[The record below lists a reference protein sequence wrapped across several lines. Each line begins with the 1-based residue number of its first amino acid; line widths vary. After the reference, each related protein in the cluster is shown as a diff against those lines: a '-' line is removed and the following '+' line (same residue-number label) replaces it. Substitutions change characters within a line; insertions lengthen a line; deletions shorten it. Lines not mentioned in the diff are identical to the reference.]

1 MSALLLS
8 PRAQMLSASLGLAL
22 ILVCAIFGIFFPTTF
37 FEGYLTAFIF
47 WVEIAVGC
55 MALLFLQY
63 LTGGLWGACIT
74 RLLEAGMMTLPWC
87 GVLFLPLLFGL
98 SDLFP
103 WVHPAGEELQ
113 RLVHSKEA
121 YLNVPFYIVRFCIY
135 FMVLS
140 ALAVWFRRLSLRRDA
155 NDPEAFATMQTWS
168 GPCLIVLTLLMNF
181 ASIDWVMSLK
191 PEWYSSMLVVEFVGE
206 QAVVTMAWCIL
217 ILRILSSIEP
227 LRSALT
233 VKVVHDLANLLLGFT
248 CFWTYVTFME
258 YIITWTGNLPH
269 QVSWFSD
276 RSSAGWKI
284 FAVIL
289 VLVHF
294 GIPLS
299 FLIFTSVSKN
309 LVRLARVA
317 ALMLVAHFL
326 QVVWWVEPAFGHRF
340 HVAWTSLVLIVALGA
355 LWLAAFARN
364 LAGAPLL
371 VDAPEQP
378 EKQVAVA

>member
-1 MSALLLS
+1 MNTLLLS
-8 PRAQMLSASLGLAL
+8 SRSQRLSAGLGLGL
-22 ILVCAIFGIFFPTTF
+22 IVICAVFGFFFPTTF

-47 WVEIAVGC
+47 WVEIALGC

-87 GVLFLPLLFGL
+87 GVLFLPLFLGL
-98 SDLFP
+98 SHIFP
-103 WVHPAGEELQ
+103 WVHPVGEELQ
-113 RLVHSKEA
+113 RLVRAKDA
-121 YLNVPFYIVRFCIY
+121 YLNVPFYVVRFFIY
-135 FMVLS
+135 FVVLG
-140 ALAVWFRRLSLRRDA
+140 ALAAWFRRLSLRRDA
-155 NDPEAFATMQTWS
+155 NDPGALATMQTWS
-168 GPCLIVLTLLMNF
+168 GPCLIVFTLLMNF

-217 ILRILSSIEP
+217 ILRFLSSVEP

-233 VKVVHDLANLLLGFT
+233 VKVVHDIANLLLGFT

-276 RSSAGWKI
+276 RSSTGWKI
-284 FAVIL
+284 FAVVL

-294 GIPLS
+294 GIPL
-299 FLIFTSVSKN
+299 FCLIFTFISKN
-309 LVRLARVA
+309 LERLSRVA
-317 ALMLVAHFL
+317 ALMIAAHFL
-326 QVVWWVEPAFGHRF
+326 QVVWWIEPAFGHQF
-340 HVAWTSLVLIVALGA
+340 HIGWMSPVLIVGLGA
-355 LWLAAFARN
+355 LWLTSFARN
-364 LAGAPLL
+364 LAAAPLL
-371 VDAPEQP
+371 VDSSPQP
-378 EKQVAVA
+378 DKRVLTA

>member
-1 MSALLLS
+1 MSTLFLS
-8 PRAQMLSASLGLAL
+8 SRSRTFSAAVGLGLILFCAL
-22 ILVCAIFGIFFPTTF
+22 FGIFFPTSF
-37 FEGYLTAFIF
+37 FESYLAAFIF
-47 WVEIAVGC
+47 WVEIALGC

-87 GVLFLPLLFGL
+87 GFMFLPLFLGL
-98 SDLFP
+98 PHLFP

-113 RLVHSKEA
+113 RLVRAKEA
-121 YLNVPFYIVRFCIY
+121 YLNIPFYVVRFCLY
-135 FMVLS
+135 FVVLTT
-140 ALAVWFRRLSLRRDA
+140 LAVWFRRLSLRRDA

-168 GPCLIVLTLLMNF
+168 GPCLIVFTLLMNF

-217 ILRILSSIEP
+217 ILYLLSSVEP

-269 QVSWFSD
+269 QISWFSD
-276 RSSAGWKI
+276 RSSIGWKI
-284 FAVIL
+284 FAVVL

-294 GIPLS
+294 GIPL
-299 FLIFTSVSKN
+299 FCLIFTFISKN
-309 LVRLARVA
+309 LARLARVA
-317 ALMLVAHFL
+317 ALMIVAHFL
-326 QVVWWVEPAFGHRF
+326 QVVWWVEPAFRQPLYL
-340 HVAWTSLVLIVALGA
+340 AWMGPVLIVGLGA
-355 LWLAAFARN
+355 LWLAVFFRN
-364 LAGAPLL
+364 LAAAPLL
-371 VDAPEQP
+371 IEVSPQP
-378 EKQVAVA
+378 DKRAVPA

>member
-1 MSALLLS
+1 
-8 PRAQMLSASLGLAL
+8 L
-22 ILVCAIFGIFFPTTF
+22 ILFCALFGIFFPTSF
-37 FEGYLTAFIF
+37 FESYLAAFIF
-47 WVEIAVGC
+47 WVEIALGC

-87 GVLFLPLLFGL
+87 GFMFLPLFLGL
-98 SDLFP
+98 PHLFP

-113 RLVHSKEA
+113 RLVRAKEA
-121 YLNVPFYIVRFCIY
+121 YLNIPFYVVRFCLY
-135 FMVLS
+135 FVVLTT
-140 ALAVWFRRLSLRRDA
+140 LAVWFRRLSLRRDA

-168 GPCLIVLTLLMNF
+168 GPCLIVFTLLMNF

-217 ILRILSSIEP
+217 ILYLLSSVEP

-269 QVSWFSD
+269 QISWFSD
-276 RSSAGWKI
+276 RSSIGWKI
-284 FAVIL
+284 FAVVL

-294 GIPLS
+294 GIPL
-299 FLIFTSVSKN
+299 FCLIFTFISKN
-309 LVRLARVA
+309 LARLARVA
-317 ALMLVAHFL
+317 ALMIVAHFL
-326 QVVWWVEPAFGHRF
+326 QVVWWVEPAFRQPLYL
-340 HVAWTSLVLIVALGA
+340 AWMGPVLIVGLGA
-355 LWLAAFARN
+355 LWLAVFFRN
-364 LAGAPLL
+364 LAAAPLL
-371 VDAPEQP
+371 IEVSPQP
-378 EKQVAVA
+378 DKRAVPA